1 MFVWLPSGQGFS
13 REGVR
18 FGNRLQAN
26 SGSKVF
32 VTTLVEGSDK
42 PLSLYQKQ
50 YLFSSHTGLRGMN
63 TIQMGG
69 KQRKLIKISSMDYEA
84 QAEELGTQVCFWR
97 NVFKIYVF
105 NCVFWHSLC
114 QKIDH
119 NFCNKCVVENPCEEY
134 VGGYFSISCFDLAH
148 KIKLVHS
155 LIVEWQRMNESSHR
169 RGQCVLVWFLMS
181 TFAIKMCWHFQQN

>member
-50 YLFSSHTGLRGMN
+50 YLFSSLTGLRGMN
-63 TIQMGG
+63 TILMGG

-97 NVFKIYVF
+97 NVFKIHVF
-105 NCVFWHSLC
+105 NCVFL
-114 QKIDH
+114 
-119 NFCNKCVVENPCEEY
+119 
-134 VGGYFSISCFDLAH
+134 
-148 KIKLVHS
+148 
-155 LIVEWQRMNESSHR
+155 
-169 RGQCVLVWFLMS
+169 
-181 TFAIKMCWHFQQN
+181 T